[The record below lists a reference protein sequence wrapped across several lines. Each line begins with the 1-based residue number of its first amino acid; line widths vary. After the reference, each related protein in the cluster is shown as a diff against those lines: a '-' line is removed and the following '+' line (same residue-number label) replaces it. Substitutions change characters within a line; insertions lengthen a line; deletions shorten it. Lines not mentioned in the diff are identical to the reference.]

1 MSTTKRIALISDHA
15 SPLAA
20 LGGVDSG
27 GQNVYVAHVAR
38 ELAARGHQVD
48 VFTQRDQATLP
59 AIVECRPGMRVI
71 HVRAGPAEAVRKE
84 ALLPYM
90 PDFARWVINFCRVH
104 GEYDLVHANFFMSGV
119 VALHIRQVL
128 GTPFVMTFHALGHV
142 RRQHQREADAFPIE
156 RLAIE
161 AQLAAEAD
169 AIIAECPQDKHDLET
184 LCAADASRLHIVP
197 CGFDREGFWPVSR
210 RFARQVLG
218 FSAGE
223 RLLVNI
229 GRLVPRKGID
239 NAIRGLGFL
248 KRDHCVKAALLV
260 VGGNSDLP
268 DPQLTPE
275 IGRLGRVAAA
285 EAEGQ
290 RVIFTGRRSR
300 ELLKL
305 YYAAADALITTPW
318 YEPFGITPLEAMA
331 CGTPVIASDVG
342 GLKYSVEDG
351 ETGFLVP
358 PRAPQL
364 LGHRLAEFYSRPR
377 LVRRMRRN
385 AVRRVNAL
393 FTWEKVARD
402 IEAVY
407 SAVLDRTI
415 HVPMPDLLQA
425 NAAWPPP
432 EVRLSSRA
440 YAS

>member
-1 MSTTKRIALISDHA
+1 MSMTKRIALISDHA

-38 ELAARGHQVD
+38 QLAARGHQVD
-48 VFTQRDQATLP
+48 VFTRRDEAALP
-59 AIVECRPGMRVI
+59 VVVDCGPGMRVI
-71 HVRAGPAEAVRKE
+71 HVRAGPADAVRKE

-90 PDFARWVINFCRVH
+90 PEFARWVINFCRSH
-104 GEYDLVHANFFMSGV
+104 GEYDLVHANFFMSGM
-119 VALHIRQVL
+119 AAQTIRQAL
-128 GTPFVMTFHALGHV
+128 GTPFVITFHALGHV
-142 RRQHQREADAFPIE
+142 RRQHQREADEFPIE

-161 AQLAAEAD
+161 AQLASEAD
-169 AIIAECPQDKHDLET
+169 AVIAECPQDKLDLQT
-184 LCAADASRLHIVP
+184 LYGADASRLHIVP
-197 CGFDREGFWPVSR
+197 CGFDHEGFWPVSR

-248 KRDHCVKAALLV
+248 KRDHGINAALLV

-268 DPQLTPE
+268 DPRLTPE
-275 IGRLGRVAAA
+275 IGRLGRIAAA

-305 YYAAADALITTPW
+305 YYAAADALVTTPW

-331 CGTPVIASDVG
+331 CGTPVIAAAVG

-351 ETGFLVP
+351 ETGLLVP
-358 PRAPQL
+358 PHAPQL
-364 LGHRLAEFYSRPR
+364 LGHRLAEFYSRPH
-377 LVRRMRRN
+377 LIRRMRRN

-402 IEAVY
+402 IDAVY
-407 SAVLDRTI
+407 SAVLAHRAHAPVST
-415 HVPMPDLLQA
+415 LLQA
-425 NAAWPPP
+425 NAARQPP
-432 EVRLSSRA
+432 EVRLSRRA